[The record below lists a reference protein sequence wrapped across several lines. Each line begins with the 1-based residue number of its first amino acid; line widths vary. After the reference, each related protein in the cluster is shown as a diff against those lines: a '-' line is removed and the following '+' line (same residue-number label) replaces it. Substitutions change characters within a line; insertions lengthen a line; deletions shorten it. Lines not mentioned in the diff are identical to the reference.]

1 MSTNQQNGGVGW
13 LNRMFFHF
21 IVISEKHVIYKMW
34 DYVYVI
40 KGHVLFFFSFY
51 ELQLDCMFN
60 YPKWHSSVVIYERAH
75 KF

>member
-40 KGHVLFFFSFY
+40 KGHVLFFFFF
-51 ELQLDCMFN
+51 LWTAIGLHVQLSEMT
-60 YPKWHSSVVIYERAH
+60 
-75 KF
+75 